1 MGLLGFDDFEPVE
14 RVPFIAESRDDLR
27 RILRDLL
34 RSGRACVR
42 HRFHSEEVARLYE
55 TELRDTARREGMA
68 VRVDRRGMCVYLSSG
83 KAVARDAE
91 RG

>member
-1 MGLLGFDDFEPVE
+1 MGLLSFDDFEPVE

-42 HRFHSEEVARLYE
+42 HRFHSEEVVQLYE
-55 TELRDTARREGMA
+55 TYLRDAAKREGMA
-68 VRVDRRGMCVYLSSG
+68 VRVDRRGMSLYLSAG
-83 KAVARDAE
+83 EAMRDG
-91 RG
+91 R